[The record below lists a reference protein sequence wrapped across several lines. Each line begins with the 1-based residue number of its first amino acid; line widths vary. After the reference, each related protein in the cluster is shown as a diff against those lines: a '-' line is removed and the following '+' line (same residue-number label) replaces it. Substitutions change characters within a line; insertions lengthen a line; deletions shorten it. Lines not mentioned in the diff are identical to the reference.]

1 MDMNE
6 NDERPHHVFIYP
18 TTIHTN
24 RRSSSRRK
32 SAASRTLTTL
42 DYDSERFLQ
51 AENDME
57 RDLDELIALK
67 NREELEEIYEIP
79 FIVTFIISHFFSP
92 PGIYLRFVLSIA
104 HPRGHLMIA

>member
-1 MDMNE
+1 MMGPREVRSEALKMDMNE

-57 RDLDELIALK
+57 RDLDQLIALK
-67 NREELEEIYEIP
+67 NWEELEEGNWDTCHRY
-79 FIVTFIISHFFSP
+79 V
-92 PGIYLRFVLSIA
+92 
-104 HPRGHLMIA
+104 